1 MSPGQPTSHSVR
13 RHLNVAIEA
22 YDRTIRQFI
31 PGYEEGIAR
40 AAEVVARAR
49 PRRVLDLG
57 AGTGALAAAMLAH
70 ERVGEVVAIDVDGE
84 MLAQA
89 RVRLATFGE
98 RVAFREQSFDAALPA
113 CDAVAASLA
122 LHHVPTMARK
132 RALFTRIHAALKPG
146 GVFVNADVTMPAEA
160 DLQEATYERWA
171 QHLVASGIE
180 PHRAREHFAEWA
192 DEDTYFPLDE
202 ELSALR
208 DEGFEAACE
217 WRETPF
223 CLVVGRKGMAGDKPA
238 P

>member
-1 MSPGQPTSHSVR
+1 MPADQPASHSVR

-40 AAEVVARAR
+40 AAELVARAR
-49 PRRVLDLG
+49 PGWVLDLG
-57 AGTGALAAAMLAH
+57 AGTGALAAAMLAR
-70 ERVGEVVAIDVDGE
+70 EGVGEVALIDVDGE

-89 RVRLATFGE
+89 RVRLAAFGE
-98 RVAFREQSFDAALPA
+98 RAAFHEQSFDASLPG

-132 RALFTRIHAALKPG
+132 MALYARIHAALRPG

-160 DLQEATYERWA
+160 ALQEATYERWA

-192 DEDTYFPLDE
+192 DEDTYLPLDE
-202 ELSALR
+202 ELAALR
-208 DEGFEAACE
+208 EVGFEAECV
-217 WRETPF
+217 WQETPF
-223 CLVVGRKGMAGDKPA
+223 SLVVGRKGG
-238 P
+238 

>member
-1 MSPGQPTSHSVR
+1 M
-13 RHLNVAIEA
+13 NVAIEA

-40 AAEVVARAR
+40 AAEVVARAN

-57 AGTGALAAAMLAH
+57 AGTGALAAAMLA
-70 ERVGEVVAIDVDGE
+70 RKGVGEVALIDVDGE

-89 RVRLATFGE
+89 RVRLVAFGE
-98 RVAFREQSFDAALPA
+98 RAAFREQSFDAALPA
-113 CDAVAASLA
+113 CDAVGASLA

-132 RALFTRIHAALKPG
+132 MALYARIHAALKPG

-160 DLQEATYERWA
+160 KLQEAAFERWA

-180 PHRAREHFAEWA
+180 TQRAREHFAEWA

-202 ELSALR
+202 ELSSLR
-208 DEGFEAACE
+208 DVGFEAECV

-223 CLVVGRKGMAGDKPA
+223 SLVVGKKGG
-238 P
+238 